1 MLTKVTVADPPVKAF
16 LDSAYEMSLL
26 LSCPEALFTF
36 YNSNIMLEFSFG
48 YDSRVHISGPD
59 SRIWDRRSF
68 QFRNSYDFF
77 DTDDPLSKIVD
88 INCKMIE
95 NGYCVLG
102 DFDEYYVPGKS
113 SFGEKHFSHN
123 YMISGFDRAERY
135 FILHGYNKAG
145 QHEKYGETKLSF
157 DDYMSAIEI
166 KKDSFPQNEDIWRNL
181 DFQKP
186 DKDNF
191 DRTIDTER
199 IKTELSKYLEP
210 ESDLKGINTIIFLAD
225 TAERGLD
232 LRNIRLLWEHA
243 RIMSDR
249 AVFLNGL
256 GWLKDSAD
264 AINKLYAVK
273 RFAES
278 LFNLSLLA
286 VLRNREMENVKS
298 ALIRLSQ
305 LEKEAFGSLL
315 SEIS

>member
-26 LSCPEALFTF
+26 LSCPEAIYTF

-48 YDSRVHISGPD
+48 YDSRIHISGPD
-59 SRIWDRRSF
+59 SRIWDRRLF

-77 DTDDPLSKIVD
+77 YTDDPLSKIVD

-123 YMISGFDRAERY
+123 YMISGFDRIERY

-157 DDYMSAIEI
+157 DDYMSSIEI
-166 KKDSFPQNEDIWRNL
+166 KKESFPQNEDIWRNL

-191 DRTIDTER
+191 DRTVDTER
-199 IKTELSKYLEP
+199 IKAELSKYLEP
-210 ESDLKGINTIIFLAD
+210 ESDLKGVNTIRFIAD
-225 TAERGLD
+225 TADRSLD
-232 LRNIRLLWEHA
+232 LRNIRLLREHA

-256 GWLKDSAD
+256 GLLKNSAD
-264 AINKLYAVK
+264 AIDKLYAVK
-273 RFAES
+273 RFSES